1 MQGGA
6 IPVASLGFF
15 ESRVAGCSFSTN
27 PALFYHHLHP
37 ILPPSRIFPVLVRP
51 RSTRFQ
57 SARVQ
62 FSVGEYGHSWPGE
75 PAMEEAREAI
85 MEILREYGASEDDTA
100 RIASN
105 SPQYLDMIV
114 GNVLELDEHSLWSSW
129 GPDAEEGGEDIAS
142 RTFREKVRCMAKS
155 KRDGGLLPFL
165 ESIGVRNSSAMLIA
179 RYLVSEKLPD
189 LIDKVKFV
197 KEMLSSSSENISVVG
212 KNARRMMMHL
222 SIFADDD
229 IQETLAFFEKME
241 SRNGGLSMLDQGD
254 TYFAHLIESFPKL
267 LLLSIENH
275 LKPLADFLLLVG
287 VPMASIRSVLLLYPP
302 IIFYDIENDIKS
314 RLDVLKKAGFEK
326 DIGKIL
332 IKYPWFLSSSVQKN
346 YDNIVEFFTGRKVV
360 SFLKLFGFDD
370 ITIGRILC
378 RCPEIF
384 AANVDDTLQR
394 KVNILTDFGI
404 SRKFLPRVIRKYPE
418 LLLLDVNTSLLPR
431 MRYLMDIGL
440 SKEEVSSMVSRF
452 SPLLGYSIEA
462 VFKPKLEFLQTIM
475 QKPLKEIVEYPR
487 YFSYSLDKKI
497 KPRFWVLKSRN
508 IACSLKDMLG
518 KNNEEF
524 AEEYMGIGRLLVPPA
539 PVPPEVDQ

>member
-346 YDNIVEFFTGRKVV
+346 YDNIVEFFTGRKVRKASVDVAIRSWPHILGCSTHRMNSIVVQFGQLGVYARRLVPVITSSPQLLLRRPDEFLQVV

-431 MRYLMDIGL
+431 FSFAGL
-440 SKEEVSSMVSRF
+440 AGFIFCYRLFSVFVSRF
-452 SPLLGYSIEA
+452 VMLLCC
-462 VFKPKLEFLQTIM
+462 P
-475 QKPLKEIVEYPR
+475 
-487 YFSYSLDKKI
+487 
-497 KPRFWVLKSRN
+497 
-508 IACSLKDMLG
+508 
-518 KNNEEF
+518 
-524 AEEYMGIGRLLVPPA
+524 
-539 PVPPEVDQ
+539 